1 MPVCPNCAAELN
13 TVRQREGLFFEC
25 PACHGRAVTIP
36 QIRRVAGDRF
46 ATSLLRQINANQN
59 VGGRACAFCTRPMRL
74 FHSEEPPLELDA
86 CKACGVVWFD
96 PQEFETVPE
105 GFLESSEA
113 ARLRGVEAD
122 AKWRL
127 ERLQERDNT
136 DAGPDEAWKT
146 IPALFGFPVES
157 ETPGLSR
164 RPWVTWSLAAL
175 IAAVSLWAF
184 FHLEATVRTF
194 GFIPAQAW
202 RYGGLTFLT
211 SFFLHGDVLHLAGN
225 LYFFLIFGDNVEDYL
240 GRWRYLVV
248 ILTATVAADVVHLLA
263 NPAATVPAIGASG
276 GISGVIVFY
285 ALQFPHAR
293 LGFLF
298 RYFFYFRWVRMPA
311 WFALVLWLLLQS
323 VTVVLQMRGYSN
335 VAATAHLGGA
345 AAGFF
350 FWLAWRKL

>member
-25 PACHGRAVTIP
+25 PTCHGRAVTIP

-59 VGGRACAFCTRPMRL
+59 FGGRACAFCTRPMRL

-157 ETPGLSR
+157 ETPGLKQASVGDVVAGRADRGGEPLGLLPPGSR
-164 RPWVTWSLAAL
+164 RPNFWIHSRTGVALRRSDVSHVLLAARG
-175 IAAVSLWAF
+175 
-184 FHLEATVRTF
+184 RT
-194 GFIPAQAW
+194 A
-202 RYGGLTFLT
+202 
-211 SFFLHGDVLHLAGN
+211 
-225 LYFFLIFGDNVEDYL
+225 
-240 GRWRYLVV
+240 
-248 ILTATVAADVVHLLA
+248 
-263 NPAATVPAIGASG
+263 
-276 GISGVIVFY
+276 
-285 ALQFPHAR
+285 
-293 LGFLF
+293 
-298 RYFFYFRWVRMPA
+298 
-311 WFALVLWLLLQS
+311 
-323 VTVVLQMRGYSN
+323 
-335 VAATAHLGGA
+335 LGGEPLL
-345 AAGFF
+345 FPD
-350 FWLAWRKL
+350 LRR